1 MHCVGFKNKNPDSL
15 SSACGKKTN
24 YILVRK
30 INHTVYLVAVGPT
43 DNWTIELV
51 LKMAS

>member
-1 MHCVGFKNKNPDSL
+1 MHCVGFRNKSTDSL

-30 INHTVYLVAVGPT
+30 MNHTVYLAAVGPT
-43 DNWTIELV
+43 DSWTIELV
-51 LKMAS
+51 FKMAF